1 MGEVRVFRLGTI
13 HYSEALELQMSLLER
28 RLKGEIED
36 VLLLL
41 QHPPTF
47 TIGRGGKSAHLL
59 VNREELAKRGI
70 HFEAVSRGGDI
81 TYHGPGQLVG
91 YPIVDLGSINRDIYN
106 FLRNLE
112 ETIILA
118 LGNFGLRAR
127 RIKGLTGVWV
137 DNKKIASIGIGIK
150 RWITYHGFAL
160 NVNTDLSYFNMIV
173 PCGMQDVEITS
184 IKELLGKDISMKEVE
199 DSIVDAFAKVFNKR
213 VLEASLDEQREIKA

>member
-1 MGEVRVFRLGTI
+1 MGEVRVCRLGTI
-13 HYSEALELQMSLLER
+13 HYREALELQMSLLEKR
-28 RLKGEIED
+28 FKGEIGD

-41 QHPPTF
+41 EHPPTF
-47 TIGRGGKSAHLL
+47 TIGRGGKNTHLL
-59 VNREELAKRGI
+59 VNREELARRGI

-91 YPIVDLGSINRDIYN
+91 YPIVDLGSINRDIYS

-112 ETIILA
+112 ETIIIA
-118 LGNFGLRAR
+118 LGNFGLKAR

-184 IKELLGKDISMKEVE
+184 IKELLGKDINMKEVE

>member
-13 HYSEALELQMSLLER
+13 HYREALELQMSLLER

-41 QHPPTF
+41 EHPPTF

-91 YPIVDLGSINRDIYN
+91 YPIVDLGSINRDIYS